1 MKFFITSRR
10 DRVEALKVA
19 LEAARYVSRRGGEVS
34 VDNYLSRVSKFKQGN
49 PGEEDYDIVIA
60 VGGDGTMLQA
70 QHMINDRETPLLGIR
85 VGGYGV
91 LTAIDKGEVNKALD
105 KIFSGN
111 YEIFSVR
118 KLRVY
123 SHEGVPD
130 AVNEYLFLSW
140 GRGKAGRFKVYADGF
155 RINSFIGDGVI
166 VATSLGSFA
175 YSYSACKCLVH
186 PSIEGLIVT
195 ALEPWPPSLEYPY
208 KSLVLEG
215 CKVKVDTLRP
225 GLLMVDGR
233 KALENIETVEIGPS
247 PVRARFVTFGRVF
260 PKILERLS
268 HDMLH
273 T

>member
-1 MKFFITSRR
+1 MRFFITSRR
-10 DRVEALKVA
+10 DKEEALKVA
-19 LEAARYVSRRGGEVS
+19 VEAARYIRERGGKVC
-34 VDNYLSRVSKFKQGN
+34 VDSYLSTVSEFKQGS
-49 PGEEDYDIVIA
+49 PGEEEYDIVVA

-70 QHMINDRETPLLGIR
+70 QHMINEKETPLLGIR

-91 LTAIDKGEVNKALD
+91 LTAIDKGEVKTALNRILRGD
-105 KIFSGN
+105 
-111 YEIFSVR
+111 YETFSVR

-123 SHEGVPD
+123 SHRGVPD
-130 AVNEYLFLSW
+130 AVNEYLLLSW
-140 GRGKAGRFKVYADGF
+140 GRGKAGRFRVYADGF

-166 VATSLGSFA
+166 IATSLGSFA

-186 PSIEGLIVT
+186 PSIKGLIVT

-208 KSLVLEG
+208 KSIVLGE
-215 CKVKVDTLRP
+215 CRVKVETQRP

-233 KALENIETVEIGPS
+233 KALENVEKVEIGPS
-247 PVRARFVTFGRVF
+247 PVRARFVTFSKVF
-260 PKILERLS
+260 PKILERLA